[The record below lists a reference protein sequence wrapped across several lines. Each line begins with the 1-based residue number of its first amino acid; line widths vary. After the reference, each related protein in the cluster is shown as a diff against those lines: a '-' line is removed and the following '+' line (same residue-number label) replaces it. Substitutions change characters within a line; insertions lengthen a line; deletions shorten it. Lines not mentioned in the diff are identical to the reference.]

1 MEIKRLGN
9 SRLSIRISEP
19 ELTALGFSCE
29 MVDCASQATEAMV
42 LALLEIAEKEVGF
55 QPEDCLVVRIEPLED
70 GGCLLL
76 FSSPQDRPPRRWK
89 VRRHAASPVIY
100 AFSDVD
106 ALIGG
111 SVKLFQRYAHRI
123 RKSMLYRI
131 NGEWRLAVYPLDILE
146 NRSLAVLDEFGPRWG
161 EGPVAAAWLDEHAE
175 LLIEKDAID
184 LLSSYFG

>member
-1 MEIKRLGN
+1 MEIKQLGRN
-9 SRLSIRISEP
+9 RMSIRLSEP
-19 ELTALGFSCE
+19 ELTALGLSNE
-29 MVDCASQATEAMV
+29 GIDCANPATQAMV

-55 QPEDCLVVRIEPLED
+55 QPEDCLLVRIYLLED
-70 GGCLLL
+70 GGCALL
-76 FSSPQDRPPRRWK
+76 FASPQDGPPRRWK
-89 VRRHAASPVIY
+89 VRRHAVSPVIY

-131 NGEWRLAVYPLDILE
+131 NGEWRLAVYPLDVLE